1 MKLINHMLCNQHA
14 DGTKGVRQLNGK
26 SIRCPYETE
35 ISREI
40 RILSE
45 VEKIWIIHDVDN
57 SGSLDRQEVEDYIKF
72 MAGDDLELTDK

>member
-1 MKLINHMLCNQHA
+1 MLCKKHA
-14 DGTKGVRQLNGK
+14 DGTKGVRTLNGNL
-26 SIRCPYETE
+26 IRCPYETE

-57 SGSLDRQEVEDYIKF
+57 SGSLERNEVEDYIRF
-72 MAGDDLELTDK
+72 MAGDSLTLTDEQIN